1 MKVFISWSG
10 DMSKELGE
18 ALRNWIPAV
27 IQQVK
32 PYFTPNDIEKGTRW
46 STDIASELNESKI
59 GIICLTKDNLEKPW
73 VMFEAGALSKQLD
86 SSHVCP
92 ILFDL
97 DSSDLKGPL
106 VQFQA
111 TPFNK
116 SEIKKLISII
126 NKLLGENKLD
136 ESVLNSVFDMWWP
149 KLEEQIKGI
158 ISKHKTDGRSTAAL
172 RDERE
177 ILEEILALTRMSAK
191 RSSPRTKSKENEI
204 EPEAFIFLARKYF
217 EICSMSQRYSIPDDL
232 ANEITSLKGVIEY
245 ISRRGAR
252 DSEEYD
258 EIMSLLEMLDESYP
272 KE

>member
-10 DMSKELGE
+10 EMSRELGE
-18 ALRNWIPAV
+18 ALRTWIPGV

-46 STDIASELNESKI
+46 STDIASELEESKV

-97 DSSDLKGPL
+97 DNSDLKGPL
-106 VQFQA
+106 VQFQS
-111 TPFNK
+111 TPFTK
-116 SEIKKLISII
+116 GEIKKLVSTI
-126 NKLLGENKLD
+126 NKLLGESRLD
-136 ESVLNSVFDMWWP
+136 DSVLTAVFDMWWP

-158 ISKHKTDGRSTAAL
+158 IEKYKNNGDSIEPS
-172 RDERE
+172 RDQRE

-191 RSSPRTKSKENEI
+191 RTNLKTKKVHMNIDPEAYAFLVKKYYDLIQQAHEI
-204 EPEAFIFLARKYF
+204 ELESEFIEELDGIR
-217 EICSMSQRYSIPDDL
+217 
-232 ANEITSLKGVIEY
+232 GVIRY
-245 ISRRGAR
+245 IVDLGAK
-252 DSEEYD
+252 DADEYD
-258 EIMSLLEMLDESYP
+258 EMTLLLDELDEGYE
-272 KE
+272 KD